1 MQYAKNILL
10 LIGIATLA
18 TSCVSK
24 KKYDMAI
31 EELDGLR
38 IERARLVTDLSIVK
52 HHSILP
58 KHRTAF
64 LQKKMLR

>member
-38 IERARLVTDLSIVK
+38 IERSIGN
-52 HHSILP
+52 
-58 KHRTAF
+58 
-64 LQKKMLR
+64 